1 MQNRFVSPT
10 ERGQVTIPKEI
21 RKKLQITPTTKLRIY
36 VEGNKVIMEPVTSL
50 DVLLKDLVAEA
61 KDKGYTRQ
69 EIEQEIETVRE
80 QIFKELYGD
89 SYENNG

>member
-21 RKKLQITPTTKLRIY
+21 RRKLRITPSTKLRVY
-36 VEGNKVIMEPVTSL
+36 VENNKVVLEPVTSL

-61 KDKGYTRQ
+61 KDRGYTRR
-69 EIEQEIETVRE
+69 EIEQEIEAARE
-80 QIFKELYGD
+80 RLFKELYGD
-89 SYENNG
+89 QA

>member
-21 RKKLQITPTTKLRIY
+21 RRKLRITPTTKLRVY
-36 VEGNKVIMEPVTSL
+36 VENNKVVLEPVTSL

-61 KDKGYTRQ
+61 KDKGYTRR
-69 EIEQEIETVRE
+69 EIEQEIEAVRE
-80 QIFKELYGD
+80 RLFKELYG
-89 SYENNG
+89 ERA

>member
-21 RKKLQITPTTKLRIY
+21 RQKLRITPTTKLRVY
-36 VEGNKVIMEPVTSL
+36 VENNKVVLEPVTSL

-61 KDKGYTRQ
+61 KDKGYTRR
-69 EIEQEIETVRE
+69 EIEQEIEAARE
-80 QIFKELYGD
+80 RLFRELYGD
-89 SYENNG
+89 QA

>member
-21 RKKLQITPTTKLRIY
+21 RQKLRITPSTKLRVY
-36 VEGNKVIMEPVTSL
+36 MENNKVVLEPVTSL

-61 KDKGYTRQ
+61 KDKGYTRR
-69 EIEQEIETVRE
+69 EIEQEIEAARE
-80 QIFKELYGD
+80 RLFRELYGD
-89 SYENNG
+89 QA

>member
-21 RKKLQITPTTKLRIY
+21 RKKLRITPTTKLRVY
-36 VEGNKVIMEPVTSL
+36 VENNKVVLEPVTSL

-61 KDKGYTRQ
+61 KDKGYTRR
-69 EIEQEIETVRE
+69 EIEQEIEAARE
-80 QIFKELYGD
+80 RLFRELYGD
-89 SYENNG
+89 QA